1 MTTKPEPAAGMVGFL
16 LILAIFT
23 ALLATALI

>member
-1 MTTKPEPAAGMVGFL
+1 MTTRPEPATGIVGYL